1 MMYVYLRQ
9 TACCNLSWI
18 MNTRAEEDALAEE
31 DAAATA
37 SDQSDEPGEEDED
50 GEDEED
56 EGGEDEEEGALP
68 DDSARPGAYTLEDF
82 KADVRTWIELDD
94 SIKTLQSAIRE
105 RRQEKGQI
113 TKRVME
119 FMDRHDIEDLNTK
132 SGRIRYKTNVVRTPI
147 SQSMIKE
154 RISSFFGGDASTA
167 AMLTRTLFE
176 DGREP
181 VERSSL
187 RRLK

>member
-1 MMYVYLRQ
+1 
-9 TACCNLSWI
+9 

>member
-1 MMYVYLRQ
+1 
-9 TACCNLSWI
+9 
-18 MNTRAEEDALAEE
+18 MNDPNQVAAEDREE
-31 DAAATA
+31 EAPEESSEEEA
-37 SDQSDEPGEEDED
+37 SDEEEESVEEEASDEEEESV
-50 GEDEED
+50 EEEASD
-56 EGGEDEEEGALP
+56 EGGAMP
-68 DDSARPGAYTLEDF
+68 DDSMRFGPYTLEDF

-105 RRQEKGQI
+105 RRQEKVQL

-132 SGRIRYKTNVVRTPI
+132 RGRIRYKTNVVRAPL
-147 SQSMIKE
+147 SQSAIKE
-154 RISSFFGGDASTA
+154 RISTFFGGDASTA

>member
-1 MMYVYLRQ
+1 
-9 TACCNLSWI
+9 
-18 MNTRAEEDALAEE
+18 MNDRRVAEDARAEWGGGDELSRELSHEISDATN
-31 DAAATA
+31 DGV
-37 SDQSDEPGEEDED
+37 GEA
-50 GEDEED
+50 DEE
-56 EGGEDEEEGALP
+56 EEDEEEDEEEAP
-68 DDSARPGAYTLEDF
+68 PEDDDPRFGAYTLEDF

-105 RRQEKGQI
+105 RRQEKVQL
-113 TKRVME
+113 TKRVMD

-132 SGRIRYKTNVVRTPI
+132 SGRIRYKTNVVRAPL
-147 SQSMIKE
+147 SQSVIKE
-154 RISSFFGGDASTA
+154 RISTFFSGDSSTA
-167 AMLTRTLFE
+167 SMLMRTLFE